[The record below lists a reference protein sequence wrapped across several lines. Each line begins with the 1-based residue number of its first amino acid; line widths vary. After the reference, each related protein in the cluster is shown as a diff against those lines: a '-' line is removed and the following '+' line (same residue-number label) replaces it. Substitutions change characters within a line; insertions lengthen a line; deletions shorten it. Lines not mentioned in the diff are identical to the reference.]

1 MMTKLE
7 LAVES
12 ILGGRGQASRFHIY
26 LLCLNFANLR
36 WQLYYASF
44 NCADHLKLCVNSKF
58 NRGWAGLGWAGLGWA
73 GRCCWNSEIRFKL
86 VNNSP

>member
-1 MMTKLE
+1 MFNTVLIHKFLNVTKL
-7 LAVES
+7 VEAFNKPLWGPS
-12 ILGGRGQASRFHIY
+12 LGGH
-26 LLCLNFANLR
+26 CENFANLR

-58 NRGWAGLGWAGLGWA
+58 GRDWA